1 MNMKEKVKENKK
13 NDFIDNP
20 SKQSNKDVNS
30 LSRISS
36 IPSQVNQT
44 NSKNFFSKR
53 NRSASMSSIKKGK
66 LNNQYDIHDNPFYP
80 KNFNVYRHLT
90 NHTLKLKP
98 TEIKWSIELR
108 GYPKMKYISKEEQL
122 AKLKN
127 QIPPRFYEEDL
138 EKYIKKKGMKHSN
151 SAKTLTST
159 TSSNWRLLRH
169 LTKSSNGQ
177 TVTANQFNFATTL
190 REFKPTKGV
199 FINSKEWVNH
209 TGELKRPSTCYLKG
223 EQKNEKFI
231 MRPYSVI
238 KDRVEIGKDTIIRR
252 KYMKNK
258 TEAYDWFGEHYS
270 SPPFNDVYQEKNFQ
284 AIKNYLCEGRR
295 TVSECMFQLGLRQ
308 SKYHR
313 LVVKEDKKNQTEG
326 KIKKNK
332 FLS

>member
-1 MNMKEKVKENKK
+1 MKEKVKENKK
-13 NDFIDNP
+13 NDSIDNP

-66 LNNQYDIHDNPFYP
+66 LNNQYDNPFYP

-108 GYPKMKYISKEEQL
+108 GYPKIKYISKEEQL

-151 SAKTLTST
+151 SAKTLAST

-223 EQKNEKFI
+223 EQKNE
-231 MRPYSVI
+231 Y
-238 KDRVEIGKDTIIRR
+238 
-252 KYMKNK
+252 
-258 TEAYDWFGEHYS
+258 A
-270 SPPFNDVYQEKNFQ
+270 
-284 AIKNYLCEGRR
+284 L
-295 TVSECMFQLGLRQ
+295 
-308 SKYHR
+308 
-313 LVVKEDKKNQTEG
+313 
-326 KIKKNK
+326 
-332 FLS
+332 

>member
-1 MNMKEKVKENKK
+1 MKEKVEAINKIES
-13 NDFIDNP
+13 IDNR
-20 SKQSNKDVNS
+20 SKQTNKEANS
-30 LSRISS
+30 ISQISS
-36 IPSQVNQT
+36 IPSQINRT

-53 NRSASMSSIKKGK
+53 NRSASMLNIKKGK
-66 LNNQYDIHDNPFYP
+66 LNNQFDIHDNPFYP

-90 NHTLKLKP
+90 NHTLNLKP

-108 GYPKMKYISKEEQL
+108 GYPKVKHFSKEEQL
-122 AKLKN
+122 NKIKN

-151 SAKTLTST
+151 SAKTLAST

-190 REFKPTKGV
+190 REFRPKKGV
-199 FINSKEWVNH
+199 FINAKEWVNH
-209 TGELKRPSTCYLKG
+209 TGELKRPSTCYLKA
-223 EQKNEKFI
+223 EQKNEKYI

-238 KDRVEIGKDTIIRR
+238 KDRVEIGKDTILR
-252 KYMKNK
+252 KKYVKNK
-258 TEAYDWFGEHYS
+258 TEAYDWFGEHYA

-284 AIKNYLCEGRR
+284 EIKNYLCEGRR
-295 TVSECMFQLGLRQ
+295 TVSECIFQLGLRQ

-313 LVVKEDKKNQTEG
+313 LEVNDDKKRVNQTEG
-326 KIKKNK
+326 KIKKHK
-332 FLS
+332 VLS